1 MFTKARLKIILPLL
15 ALVLF
20 GIFYYTRYIVAPDIK
35 ASDVEITN
43 FLEERTSLETLEG
56 KVIVFNVWAT
66 WCPPCV
72 QEMPMFDHL
81 FKEMEGKPVEF
92 ILASDEEIWKLVKFT
107 KSRALTVPLYH
118 LPYNM
123 NDLGVYTIPSTFIFD
138 KKGKLIHKKTG
149 AFESAEELKMLI
161 EPLL

>member
-15 ALVLF
+15 ALLLF
-20 GIFYYTRYIVAPDIK
+20 GLFYYFRYIVAPDLKSKDI
-35 ASDVEITN
+35 EITN
-43 FLEERTSLETLEG
+43 FLEERTSLDALKG
-56 KVIVFNVWAT
+56 KVVVFNVWAT

-72 QEMPMFDHL
+72 QEMPMFDNL

-92 ILASDEEIWKLVKFT
+92 ILASDEEIWKLIKFT
-107 KSRALTVPLYH
+107 KARALTVPLYH

-123 NDLGVYTIPSTFIFD
+123 NDIGVYTIPSTFIFD
-138 KKGKLIHKKTG
+138 KKGHLIHKKTG